1 MTLGSKIQA
10 LRKKTHMSQDELAD
24 KLGVSRQALSK
35 WENDCTNPDVEK
47 VILMSDLFS
56 VTTDYLLKEYQDQN
70 HSTLNTMRKK
80 YTLNSST
87 LLIVSSLIVYLGTL
101 IAIGLSHTSLSNPNS
116 VFYTD
121 WTLELGS
128 YIGITLQ
135 ILGIVLFVIMV
146 DFNDFKKNSMKR
158 FWLINSWPLSLIPS
172 YILFVSVLHPFTRYF
187 FNSDQNNTNVIF
199 HLLFILIFNVSLS
212 HIIKRKFDLN

>member
-35 WENDCTNPDVEK
+35 WENDCTNPDIEK
-47 VILMSDLFS
+47 VILISDLFS
-56 VTTDYLLKEYQDQN
+56 VTTDYLLKEHQN
-70 HSTLNTMRKK
+70 QNESTFDTFQKNKRLS
-80 YTLNSST
+80 SST
-87 LLIVSSLIVYLGTL
+87 LIIFSSLIVYLGTL
-101 IAIGLSHTSLSNPNS
+101 IAIGLSHTSLSNPNN

-128 YIGITLQ
+128 YFGIALQ
-135 ILGIVLFVIMV
+135 ILGIALFVIMA
-146 DFNDFKKNSMKR
+146 DFNDFKKTIMKR

-172 YILFVSVLHPFTRYF
+172 YVLFVSTLHPFTRYF
-187 FNSDQNNTNVIF
+187 FNSDQNNTTVLF
-199 HLLFILIFNVSLS
+199 HLLFILILNVSLS
-212 HIIKRKFDLN
+212 YIIKRKFDLN